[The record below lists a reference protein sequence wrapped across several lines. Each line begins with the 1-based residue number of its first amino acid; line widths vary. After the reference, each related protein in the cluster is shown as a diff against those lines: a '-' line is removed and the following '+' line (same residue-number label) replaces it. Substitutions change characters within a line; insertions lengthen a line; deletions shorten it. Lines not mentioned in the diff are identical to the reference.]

1 MDDALDEKQQELKE
15 LTLKYEQLTGSTT
28 NYEEKLKT
36 AVEEQVKSEQ
46 CQMELMQERAEMEA
60 MKDDEINALT
70 AKCSTLAD
78 KNKVLLV
85 R

>member
-1 MDDALDEKQQELKE
+1 M
-15 LTLKYEQLTGSTT
+15 
-28 NYEEKLKT
+28 
-36 AVEEQVKSEQ
+36 KSEQ

>member
-36 AVEEQVKSEQ
+36 
-46 CQMELMQERAEMEA
+46 
-60 MKDDEINALT
+60 EIEPINFITVINFFFIGVSLR
-70 AKCSTLAD
+70 SSLSSG
-78 KNKVLLV
+78 L
-85 R
+85 

>member
-1 MDDALDEKQQELKE
+1 MDDALDEKQQKLKE

-46 CQMELMQERAEMEA
+46 CQMELMQERA
-60 MKDDEINALT
+60 
-70 AKCSTLAD
+70 
-78 KNKVLLV
+78 
-85 R
+85 